1 MSACVLCTKY
11 YALSTTH
18 YFIMTINI
26 QTISDFDMAQNAYIV
41 NLEGSSECIVID
53 PGMSGAKLV
62 STLQDQKLKPVAF
75 LCTHG
80 HFDHIGGLIYL
91 RKAFPDVPTYIG
103 AKDADKFEN
112 PRGNLSANFGL
123 EISFPPAEK
132 TLNDGDIL
140 TLAGLEIEVRETPG
154 HSAGHVIFILRD
166 VSNADVVKTI
176 VFSGDLLFAESIG
189 RSDFYDGN
197 SDELINSIKTKILTL
212 PDDTDVYPGHMEKT
226 TVGHERVYNPYF

>member
-1 MSACVLCTKY
+1 
-11 YALSTTH
+11 
-18 YFIMTINI
+18 MTINI

-41 NLEGSSECIVID
+41 NLEGSSECVVID
-53 PGMSGAKLV
+53 PGMSGKELV
-62 STLQDQKLKPVAF
+62 STLQSKKLNPVAF

-80 HFDHIGGLIYL
+80 HFDHIGGLNHL
-91 RKAFPDVPTYIG
+91 RKAFPGVPTYIG

-123 EISFPPAEK
+123 EISFPAAEK

-212 PDDTDVYPGHMEKT
+212 PDDTEVYPGHMEKT

>member
-1 MSACVLCTKY
+1 
-11 YALSTTH
+11 
-18 YFIMTINI
+18 MTINI
-26 QTISDFDMAQNAYIV
+26 QTISDFEMAQNAYIV

-53 PGMSGAKLV
+53 PGMSGKELV
-62 STLQDQKLKPVAF
+62 SKLQEQQLKPVAF

-91 RKAFPDVPTYIG
+91 RKAFPGVPTYIG

-112 PRGNLSANFGL
+112 PHGNLSANLGL
-123 EISFPPAEK
+123 AISFPTAEK

-166 VSNADVVKTI
+166 NANADSVKKI

-212 PDDTDVYPGHMEKT
+212 PDDTEVYPGHMEKT

>member
-1 MSACVLCTKY
+1 M
-11 YALSTTH
+11 
-18 YFIMTINI
+18 M
-26 QTISDFDMAQNAYIV
+26 DQNAYIV
-41 NLEGSSECIVID
+41 NLDGSSECVVID
-53 PGMSGAKLV
+53 PGMSGGEVVAALE
-62 STLQDQKLKPVAF
+62 SQQLKPVAI

-80 HFDHIGGLIYL
+80 HFDHIWGVDAL

-112 PRGNLSANFGL
+112 PSGNLSVDFDIPTSIPA
-123 EISFPPAEK
+123 AEK
-132 TLNDGDIL
+132 TVSHGDKL
-140 TLAGLEIEVRETPG
+140 SLAGLEFEVRETPG

-166 VSNADVVKTI
+166 NANADAVKTI

-212 PDDTDVYPGHMEKT
+212 PDDTEVYPGHMEKT

>member
-1 MSACVLCTKY
+1 M
-11 YALSTTH
+11 
-18 YFIMTINI
+18 M
-26 QTISDFDMAQNAYIV
+26 DQNAYIV
-41 NLEGSSECIVID
+41 NLDGSSECVVID
-53 PGMSGAKLV
+53 PGMSGGEVVAALE
-62 STLQDQKLKPVAF
+62 SQQLKPVAI

-80 HFDHIGGLIYL
+80 HFDHIWGVDAL

-112 PRGNLSANFGL
+112 PSGNLSVDFDIPTSIPA
-123 EISFPPAEK
+123 AEK
-132 TLNDGDIL
+132 TVSHGDKL
-140 TLAGLEIEVRETPG
+140 SLAGLEFEVRETPG

-166 VSNADVVKTI
+166 NANADAVKTI

>member
-1 MSACVLCTKY
+1 
-11 YALSTTH
+11 
-18 YFIMTINI
+18 MTINI
-26 QTISDFDMAQNAYIV
+26 QTISDFEMAQNAYIV

-53 PGMSGAKLV
+53 PGMSGKELV
-62 STLQDQKLKPVAF
+62 SKLQEQQLKPVAF

-91 RKAFPDVPTYIG
+91 RKAFPGVPTYIG

-112 PRGNLSANFGL
+112 PHGNLSANLGL
-123 EISFPPAEK
+123 AISFPTAEK

-166 VSNADVVKTI
+166 NANADSVKKI

-212 PDDTDVYPGHMEKT
+212 PDDTEIYPGHMEKT